1 MKRIYI
7 IAFLSLLVIGA
18 NRYLYGSNTV
28 DPSDEIFLEN
38 ETTENAYI
46 NTDEDATDGSIG
58 FQVGAKAHAED
69 GQTKTVKKS
78 GSFDFEVT
86 EKKDLNL
93 NIFIDGRLGGSGDY
107 LSRISVDVSV
117 KDSSDKT
124 VIDYHYEK
132 TKPDQTTTDNEP
144 VVESNAFTAHP
155 GHYTFNFE
163 LELYAKANDDDSRAT
178 ANFMKASLF
187 TLGDTTNQ
195 PPVARAKADKT
206 VELGKSV
213 EFDGSESYDPEGGT
227 LTFTWDFDGGT
238 GSGEKT
244 KHSYSSL
251 GTYTVTLTV
260 TDETSMSSTDDLTI
274 TVKDAVSDENDDD
287 DDDDDSDDDD
297 SDDDDSD
304 DDDDDDSDDDDDDKD
319 KEDDDDD

>member
-7 IAFLSLLVIGA
+7 IAFLSLLVFGA

-38 ETTENAYI
+38 ETTENAYV

-78 GSFDFEVT
+78 GSFPFTVT
-86 EKKDLNL
+86 EEKDLNL
-93 NIFIDGRLGGSGDY
+93 NIFIDGRLGGTGDY
-107 LSRISVDVSV
+107 LSRISVQVFV
-117 KDSSDKT
+117 KDSSDNT

-187 TLGDTTNQ
+187 TLGTSTNL
-195 PPVARAKADKT
+195 PPVARAKAYKT
-206 VELGKSV
+206 AKVGKSV
-213 EFDGSESYDPEGGT
+213 EFDGSESYDPDGGD
-227 LTFTWDFDGGT
+227 LVSYEWAFGNGGT

-244 KHSYSSL
+244 KH
-251 GTYTVTLTV
+251 
-260 TDETSMSSTDDLTI
+260 I
-274 TVKDAVSDENDDD
+274 
-287 DDDDDSDDDD
+287 
-297 SDDDDSD
+297 
-304 DDDDDDSDDDDDDKD
+304 
-319 KEDDDDD
+319 